1 MNKQNYRSNYALARI
16 VTTVMAILT
25 SLGYSSLS
33 TQVSAQETVT
43 PESVYV
49 GLWQG
54 VDEVDG
60 GNSLRSIL
68 STESGYRVVGRDTWH
83 GPCGYGD
90 PATVIAEL
98 SVEEESL
105 EGTWNLDCQA
115 GETAE
120 TGDRAF
126 KVRYTFDPT
135 TRALTE
141 TLLNPETEQPI
152 NRIPIVF
159 FRVAP

>member
-1 MNKQNYRSNYALARI
+1 VKYRLGIAVVSVVATVLA
-16 VTTVMAILT
+16 TVLF
-25 SLGYSSLS
+25 GYDSI
-33 TQVSAQETVT
+33 SAQEMRT
-43 PESVYV
+43 PRSIYT

-68 STESGYRVVGRDTWH
+68 PTESGFRVVGRDTWH

-90 PATVIAEL
+90 PAAVLAQL
-98 SVEEESL
+98 SVEQGSL
-105 EGTWNLDCQA
+105 EGTWRLDCQA

-120 TGDRAF
+120 TGDRSF
-126 KVRYTFDPT
+126 KVRYTFDPAT
-135 TRALTE
+135 QTLTE
-141 TLLNPETEQPI
+141 TLLDPRTGQPI

-159 FRVAP
+159 FRINPR

>member
-1 MNKQNYRSNYALARI
+1 MTDKLNLAIATLMSTIASTVVATLALPGHHPG
-16 VTTVMAILT
+16 V
-25 SLGYSSLS
+25 
-33 TQVSAQETVT
+33 AQEAMT
-43 PESVYV
+43 PEGTFV

-60 GNSLRSIL
+60 GHSIRSIL
-68 STESGYRVVGRDTWH
+68 PTDSGFRIVGRDTWH

-90 PATVIAEL
+90 PATVLGQL
-98 SVEEESL
+98 SVEEDAL
-105 EGTWNLDCQA
+105 EGTWNLDCQI

-120 TGDRAF
+120 SGDRSF
-126 KVRYTFDPT
+126 KVRYTFDPET
-135 TRALTE
+135 QALTE
-141 TLLNPETEQPI
+141 TLLNPETEAPI